1 MKSNWER
8 TSVVKN
14 IVGVI
19 DQMAVRIVLN
29 GWRFRCLHE
38 HNSRGAVAVVW
49 GGRAKRVFV
58 QRHHHHHRQG
68 VIVIVII
75 ISSNGSGSHHHHHW
89 HHDKWRGGRGREA
102 CSTFD
107 Q

>member
-38 HNSRGAVAVVW
+38 RNSRGVVAVVW

-58 QRHHHHHRQG
+58 WQR
-68 VIVIVII
+68 IIIIIVII
-75 ISSNGSGSHHHHHW
+75 MDRGSSSSSAAAGHHHHHW
-89 HHDKWRGGRGREA
+89 HHHDKWRGQEGGA
-102 CSTFD
+102 
-107 Q
+107 QHK